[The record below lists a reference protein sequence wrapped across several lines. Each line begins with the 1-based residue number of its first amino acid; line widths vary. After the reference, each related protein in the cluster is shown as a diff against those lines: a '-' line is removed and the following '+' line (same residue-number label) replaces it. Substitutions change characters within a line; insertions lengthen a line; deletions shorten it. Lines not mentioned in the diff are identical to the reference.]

1 MSHIVKCTVEMK
13 NKGCLIK
20 AAEALGLECLGE
32 KLHDMWNGQTAQGL
46 GFKLEGWSYP
56 VVIDCEAGEAS
67 YDNYNG
73 HWGQQIKLDELVQE
87 YSAQV
92 LQEQALANGYTYE
105 RQEAENG
112 DLTLVMEAAY

>member
-13 NKGCLIK
+13 NKGCLEK

-32 KLHDMWNGQTAQGL
+32 KTHDMWNNQTATGL

-56 VVIDCEAGEAS
+56 VVIDCEKGEAF

-73 HWGQQIKLDELVQE
+73 HWGQQLKLDELVQE

-92 LQEQALANGYTYE
+92 MQEQALANGYTYE
-105 RQEAENG
+105 RTVEENG
-112 DLTLVMEAAY
+112 DIQMVMESAY